1 VKVGGDG
8 NFGVTSPLMTFVA
21 DKIHL
26 HGNGQMTLKVDVAAA
41 AMPDTVPRAYG
52 GVRLSE

>member
-1 VKVGGDG
+1 
-8 NFGVTSPLMTFVA
+8 
-21 DKIHL
+21 
-26 HGNGQMTLKVDVAAA
+26 MTLKVDAAAA